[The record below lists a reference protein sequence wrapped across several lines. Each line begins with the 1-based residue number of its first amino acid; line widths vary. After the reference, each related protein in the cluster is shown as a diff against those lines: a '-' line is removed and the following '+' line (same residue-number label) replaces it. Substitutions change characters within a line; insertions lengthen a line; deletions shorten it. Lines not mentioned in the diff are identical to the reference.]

1 LGDSSHELAFVEQIL
16 NEDSKNYHAWGY
28 RQWVL
33 SRFGLWEGELEFISR
48 LLREDVRNNSAWNQ
62 RFFVLQA
69 TADLASPALLAA
81 EAEFAESH
89 IERAPSNPS
98 PWNYLR
104 GLLEPVGYD
113 AVPRVRAMCE
123 ERAAAGSSP
132 PGSEGGR
139 VMAMGLLVDVLL
151 ASGSKEELERARA
164 LCQALGEMDPIRA
177 AYWSWRGFRVGA

>member
-1 LGDSSHELAFVEQIL
+1 MEEILG
-16 NEDSKNYHAWGY
+16 EDSKNYHAWGY

-33 SRFGLWEGELEFISR
+33 ARFGLWEGELDFIGR

-62 RFFVLQA
+62 RYFVLKA
-69 TADLASPALLAA
+69 TADLASPELLAA
-81 EAEFAESH
+81 EAEFAEGH
-89 IERAPSNPS
+89 IELSPTNPS

-123 ERAAAGSSP
+123 ERAAAGGAQ
-132 PGSEGGR
+132 PGSDGGR

-151 ASGSKEELERARA
+151 ASGSREELDRARA
-164 LCQALGEMDPIRA
+164 LCKALGEMDPIRA
-177 AYWSWRGFRVGA
+177 AYWGWRGSRIGV